1 MATQQLTV
9 EAPAHVPPELVV
21 PFDQLNGPEVL
32 RFPPT
37 AILDIAKDRPVFYSS
52 FYGGYWMFSR
62 YEDIRQIYQSPE
74 LFKQWS
80 KGLPANPFT
89 KLYKPLYLNPPEH
102 MPWRKVLTPIFAPRQ
117 LARFEEFIRGI
128 ARQELARFGPRGNVE
143 FVNEFADVLP
153 GTMFCFMLG
162 LPNEEYPRYS
172 RMAHELIFGP
182 AEALR
187 IGGVEQARAIRAK
200 ANTEIDDFIAQLIP
214 ARRRNP
220 GEDIISILLKGE
232 IHGEP
237 LPEEEI
243 VNLTTLLF
251 FAGTD
256 STRAAIAYAFIYLSQ
271 NPAQRDRL
279 VREPDLI
286 HNATH
291 ELIRFHGFHM
301 SSRQATQ
308 DVEIGGVLVKEGD
321 LVLMSTGAANRDES
335 KFPSPNEVDLD
346 RSNAHSNLT
355 FGAGIHRCVGSHLA
369 TLQLRVALDEV
380 HRAIPD
386 YRLDAEAGPV
396 RYVGGQG
403 KTIPVNLPLVF
414 TPAQLAGR

>member
-162 LPNEEYPRYS
+162 LPNEEYPRFS

-187 IGGVEQARAIRAK
+187 TGGVEQARAIRAK
-200 ANTEIDDFIAQLIP
+200 ANKEIDDFIAELI
-214 ARRRNP
+214 
-220 GEDIISILLKGE
+220 G
-232 IHGEP
+232 
-237 LPEEEI
+237 
-243 VNLTTLLF
+243 
-251 FAGTD
+251 
-256 STRAAIAYAFIYLSQ
+256 Q
-271 NPAQRDRL
+271 
-279 VREPDLI
+279 
-286 HNATH
+286 NATNRSCDPC
-291 ELIRFHGFHM
+291 ERQ
-301 SSRQATQ
+301 SRRIA
-308 DVEIGGVLVKEGD
+308 ISARL
-321 LVLMSTGAANRDES
+321 SAS
-335 KFPSPNEVDLD
+335 I
-346 RSNAHSNLT
+346 SN
-355 FGAGIHRCVGSHLA
+355 
-369 TLQLRVALDEV
+369 
-380 HRAIPD
+380 
-386 YRLDAEAGPV
+386 
-396 RYVGGQG
+396 
-403 KTIPVNLPLVF
+403 
-414 TPAQLAGR
+414 